1 MSFPPTNWLQTNL
14 ADLKVTSGS
23 VSESV
28 TGFLTVNHPR
38 VRGVRNGAWHPRA
51 RLQFRYQG
59 PSDISIPSGSGLI
72 FEQIGIQ
79 LRAQNTCNVLS
90 IMWRIEPAE
99 RVVIKLKSNP
109 GQSRH
114 EECENSGYRTLATIP
129 LGPLQITAKDRALH
143 QLQAEV
149 TLTEN
154 CCSCAAAADDR
165 SVWSGELDFQLISA
179 IDGPAGFRTDN
190 GQFEFQHFVA
200 ESNAQDSPS

>member
-1 MSFPPTNWLQTNL
+1 MSSPPTNWLQTNL

-23 VSESV
+23 VSE
-28 TGFLTVNHPR
+28 TGAGFLTVNHPE

-51 RLQFRYQG
+51 RLQFHYQG
-59 PSDISIPSGSGLI
+59 PSDVRIPSGSGLI

-79 LRAQNTCNVLS
+79 LRAQNTCNVLY

-99 RVVIKLKSNP
+99 QVLVKLKSNP

-114 EECENSGYRTLATIP
+114 EECENRGYQTLAAIP

-149 TLTEN
+149 TLTKN
-154 CCSCAAAADDR
+154 CCACSIGADAR
-165 SVWSGELDFQLISA
+165 PLWTGEVDFQLISE
-179 IDGPAGFRTDN
+179 INGPAGFRTDN

-200 ESNAQDSPS
+200 ESTVQDKQL